1 MLIIILFFI
10 SSSSCYPQLNQ
21 CSIQAKKAA
30 EAFTFC
36 KKNNMDTTYCILV
49 DMSIHSGKN
58 RLFVWDFKTEK
69 VVIKGICSHGSCDG
83 PNSTIEGSYDV
94 PKFSNA
100 PETYCSSLGKYKIG
114 KRGYSNYG
122 IHINY
127 KLHGLENTNS
137 NAYQRIIVLH
147 SWEAVPNEEVYPE
160 YAPTS
165 WGCPMISNE
174 LMTLLDA
181 KLKSQKQPVLLW
193 VFN

>member
-1 MLIIILFFI
+1 M
-10 SSSSCYPQLNQ
+10 QT
-21 CSIQAKKAA
+21 KKV
-30 EAFTFC
+30 EKAFSYC
-36 KKNNMDTTYCILV
+36 KKNNMDSTFCILV

-58 RLFVWDFKTEK
+58 RLFVWDFKTQK
-69 VVIKGICSHGSCDG
+69 VVAKGICSHGSCNG
-83 PNSTIEGSYDV
+83 PNSDIEGSYEV
-94 PKFSNA
+94 PQFSNTH
-100 PETYCSSLGKYKIG
+100 ETYCSSLGKYKIG

-127 KLHGLENTNS
+127 KLHGLDTTNS

-147 SWEAVPNEEVYPE
+147 SWEAVPNKEVYPE